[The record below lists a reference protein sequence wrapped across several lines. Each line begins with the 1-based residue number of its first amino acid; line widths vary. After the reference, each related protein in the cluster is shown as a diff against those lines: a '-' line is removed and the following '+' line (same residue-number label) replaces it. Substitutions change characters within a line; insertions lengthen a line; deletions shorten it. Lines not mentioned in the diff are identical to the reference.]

1 LHTVGVNF
9 ISMKKYIGVVISA
22 LICGVFLGAPTSAF
36 DPVRAA
42 TVFTNLAKD
51 PDLRN
56 PSVILIDASTKEV
69 LFESNSSAARKP
81 ASTLKLLAGVSVARY
96 LDPKMRFQTS
106 LSISTESNSVVI
118 QGDMDPWATFNAY
131 NAKRLG
137 QTSLKYLAYR
147 GHAELEAQ
155 AGIPIKE
162 MTIYYNGIYDS
173 EARNMKVY
181 LRNKK
186 VSVSVKSVSSLEAQN
201 LVSEPVINSISP
213 SVLQM
218 THYFMKWSDNILSER
233 MARLAAK
240 SAGYPQNTTGIRAV
254 FKKVLAEMEI
264 DSSKLVV
271 KDGSGL
277 SHDNRLSAKLLGDLL
292 LKVYE
297 NPEYKLVVD
306 SLPSGGINGTLNER
320 FIKTAPQAIGLVR
333 AKTGTLNG
341 TVTLAGYVEAQDRE
355 YIFVVIADRL
365 SRSYSASKVARDTL
379 DRYLGKIALPLVP
392 ALPVPAV
399 TETTT
404 VISST
409 GS

>member
-1 LHTVGVNF
+1 
-9 ISMKKYIGVVISA
+9 MKKIVGIAISA

-36 DPVRAA
+36 DPVRAV
-42 TVFTNLAKD
+42 TVFTNLVKD
-51 PDLRN
+51 PDLKN

-69 LFESNSSAARKP
+69 VFESNSSAARKP
-81 ASTLKLLAGVSVARY
+81 ASTLKLLAGASVARY

-106 LSISTESNSVVI
+106 LSISTEENAVVI
-118 QGDMDPWATFNAY
+118 QGDMDPWTTFNAY

-147 GHAELEAQ
+147 GHAELEAA
-155 AGIPIKE
+155 AGLPVKK

-277 SHDNRLSAKLLGDLL
+277 SHDNRLTAKLLGDLL
-292 LKVYE
+292 LEVYE
-297 NPEYKLVVD
+297 NPEYKLVAD

-320 FIKTAPQAIGLVR
+320 FIKTAPQAVGLVR

-341 TVTLAGYVEAQDRE
+341 TVTLAGYIESADRE

-379 DRYLGKIALPLVP
+379 DRYLGKIALPLIPV
-392 ALPVPAV
+392 LPVLP
-399 TETTT
+399 ETAT

-409 GS
+409 TP

>member
-1 LHTVGVNF
+1 
-9 ISMKKYIGVVISA
+9 
-22 LICGVFLGAPTSAF
+22 
-36 DPVRAA
+36 
-42 TVFTNLAKD
+42 
-51 PDLRN
+51 
-56 PSVILIDASTKEV
+56 VILIDASTKEV
-69 LFESNSSAARKP
+69 VFESNSSAARKP
-81 ASTLKLLAGVSVARY
+81 ASTLKLLAGASVARY

-106 LSISTESNSVVI
+106 LSISTEENAVVI
-118 QGDMDPWATFNAY
+118 QGDMDPWTTFNAY

-147 GHAELEAQ
+147 GHAELEAA
-155 AGIPIKE
+155 AGLPVKK

-277 SHDNRLSAKLLGDLL
+277 SHDNRLTAKLLGDLL
-292 LKVYE
+292 LEVYE
-297 NPEYKLVVD
+297 NPEYKLVAD

-320 FIKTAPQAIGLVR
+320 FIKTAPQAVGLVR

-341 TVTLAGYVEAQDRE
+341 TVTLAGYIESADRE

-365 SRSYSASKVARDTL
+365 SRSYSASKIARDTL
-379 DRYLGKIALPLVP
+379 DRYLGKIALPLIPV
-392 ALPVPAV
+392 LPVPVV
-399 TETTT
+399 TETAT

-409 GS
+409 TP

>member
-1 LHTVGVNF
+1 
-9 ISMKKYIGVVISA
+9 MKKLIGVTVAA
-22 LICGVFLGAPTSAF
+22 LICGGLFGAPATAF
-36 DPVRAA
+36 DATRAT
-42 TVFTNLAKD
+42 TVFSNLAKD

-69 LFESNSSAARKP
+69 LFESNSFAARKP
-81 ASTLKLLAGVSVARY
+81 ASTLKLLAGVSVAKY

-106 LSISTESNSVVI
+106 LSIATEENAVVI
-118 QGDMDPWATFNAY
+118 QGDLDPWATFSAY

-147 GHAELEAQ
+147 AHVELEAQ
-155 AGIPIKE
+155 AGVPVEK
-162 MTIYYNGIYDS
+162 MTLYYNGIYNT
-173 EARNMKVY
+173 EAKNMKVY
-181 LRNKK
+181 LKSMK
-186 VSVSVKSVSSLEAQN
+186 VAVTLKPVNALQAQN
-201 LVSEPVINSISP
+201 LVSEPVMNSISP

-218 THYFMKWSDNILSER
+218 THYFMKWSDNVLSER

-240 SAGYPQNTTGIRAV
+240 SAGYTQNTNGIRAV
-254 FKKVLAEMEI
+254 FKKVLSDLEI

-277 SHDNRLSAKLLGDLL
+277 SHDNRLSAKLLGEVL
-292 LKVYE
+292 LKVYN

-341 TVTLAGYVEAQDRE
+341 TVTLAGYVESEDRE
-355 YIFVVIADRL
+355 LIFVVIADRL

-392 ALPVPAV
+392 LLPVEESA
-399 TETTT
+399 T
-404 VISST
+404 VVSSIT
-409 GS
+409 P

>member
-1 LHTVGVNF
+1 
-9 ISMKKYIGVVISA
+9 MKKIIGVAIST
-22 LICGVFLGAPTSAF
+22 LFCGVFLGAPTSAF

-69 LFESNSSAARKP
+69 VFESNSSAARKP
-81 ASTLKLLAGVSVARY
+81 ASTLKLLAGASVARY

-106 LSISTESNSVVI
+106 LSISTESSSVVI
-118 QGDMDPWATFNAY
+118 QGDMDPWATFSAY

-155 AGIPIKE
+155 AGVPVKK

-173 EARNMKVY
+173 EAKNMKVY
-181 LRNKK
+181 LRSKK
-186 VSVSVKSVSSLEAQN
+186 VAVTVKSVSANEAQN

-264 DSSKLVV
+264 DSSKLVI

-277 SHDNRLSAKLLGDLL
+277 SHDNRLTAKLLGDLL
-292 LKVYE
+292 LEVYE
-297 NPEYKLVVD
+297 NPEYKLVAD

-320 FIKTAPQAIGLVR
+320 FIKTAPQAVGLVR

-341 TVTLAGYVEAQDRE
+341 TVTLAGYIESEDRE

-379 DRYLGKIALPLVP
+379 DRYLGKIALPLIPVI
-392 ALPVPAV
+392 PVPVV
-399 TETTT
+399 TETAT
-404 VISST
+404 VITST
-409 GS
+409 TP